1 MEDPDDRNYDGGEKK
16 SRRSKNDND
25 GRDFK
30 CKHCDK
36 TYLSYP
42 ALYTHSKQKHAKGP
56 DGAPQAPPSSGRG
69 RGRPRKVVSITHSI
83 SITLFLYSHTTAQI
97 PRVMTILKPLN
108 VLEAQQTHFYG
119 SMNFLIHFSHQST
132 VRLKTTCSTS
142 SSYNS
147 LQTKIRNPKD
157 RSPSKENQKPPSKF
171 LWTRTLKMKTTTAE
185 LTPRTTLAHKRK
197 ILSGSAIT
205 LT

>member
-1 MEDPDDRNYDGGEKK
+1 MASGGMIANNPEDPNYDGGEKK

-69 RGRPRKVVSITHSI
+69 RGRPRKVPHHRTDPKSDDYFKAQERAGGPTNPLLWFHELFD
-83 SITLFLYSHTTAQI
+83 TLLASKYGKIEDYMLYKQ
-97 PRVMTILKPLN
+97 LL
-108 VLEAQQTHFYG
+108 
-119 SMNFLIHFSHQST
+119 
-132 VRLKTTCSTS
+132 
-142 SSYNS
+142 
-147 LQTKIRNPKD
+147 
-157 RSPSKENQKPPSKF
+157 
-171 LWTRTLKMKTTTAE
+171 
-185 LTPRTTLAHKRK
+185 
-197 ILSGSAIT
+197 
-205 LT
+205 